1 MLAAAGRQRHFSHRY
16 RAQAGIRMSGGWV
29 KIGLVAIAALTL
41 GITTFPAD
49 AAPKRIVIVRHG
61 EKLSPESLCGL
72 GKERAQALAAQYLS
86 PTDPMSLIAK
96 DPPAAIL
103 AITLHTLETARP
115 TAKAWGM
122 EIVTNQLMLTPIH
135 NNRHDNA
142 LINAQNRKVVA
153 DLLENPR
160 WHGTTVVMVWEHFHI
175 ASEALEQEFA
185 GEQVTLR
192 QLLKLDQIKNVSGDL
207 PDGVPKTWPNSNYN
221 FFWILDYD
229 SPTATIPSRF
239 HTVRQY
245 FKPPYDNLPSNDW
258 GAPEG
263 RPADS
268 GCT

>member
-1 MLAAAGRQRHFSHRY
+1 MSGAWMKTGLAA
-16 RAQAGIRMSGGWV
+16 
-29 KIGLVAIAALTL
+29 LAALAL
-41 GITTFPAD
+41 NVAAPPAE

-61 EKLSPESLCGL
+61 EKLSPASLCGL

-122 EIVTNQLMLTPIH
+122 EIATNKLMLMPIQ

-153 DLLENPR
+153 DLMENPR

-185 GEQVTLR
+185 GEEVTLR
-192 QLLKLDQIKNVSGDL
+192 QLLKLDQVKGVPG
-207 PDGVPKTWPNSNYN
+207 GVPKTWPNSNYN

-229 SPTATIPSRF
+229 SPTATVPARF

-245 FKPPYDNLPSNDW
+245 FKPPYANLPSNDW